1 VQRNLDASSFLAS
14 PSRLED
20 WINRQ
25 MRSPPQILAEARLF
39 ALLAPAI
46 FVAVSGVAGC
56 AAPSGVLAPVAAS
69 VPGASKVEMLV
80 ATTRK
85 RTDPSEMFSGAR
97 GSPALDFADIIVSIP
112 PDSQRQ
118 IGEVQKPREI
128 PGNPATDFVTLK
140 AGYETRAEAL
150 ANFRRLLR
158 QTPGK
163 NVLVFVHGFNNRFE
177 DAVFRYA
184 QIMHDSGASAVPVLF
199 TWPSR
204 GSVFAYGYDHES
216 ATYSRDALEDGLR
229 FLAKDPEVKEITVLA
244 HSMGNWATL
253 EALRQMAIRD
263 GRVAEKIRSVMLA
276 APDVDIDLARE
287 YVMTMGE
294 RRPHITLFVSQDDRA
309 LAISQRVWG
318 AQRLGSIDPDEEPY
332 KSALEREKIQVV
344 NLTGVTSP
352 DQLRHGTFAQNPQ
365 IVQLIGRAVAGGQVL
380 TDSRVGLGEKITQ
393 AAAGAAASAG
403 HAAGLIVS
411 APVAIVDPDTR
422 EHYGDEFDAFSRSV
436 TDAAKPQ

>member
-1 VQRNLDASSFLAS
+1 MQRILDAPSLLAS
-14 PSRLED
+14 LSRIGN
-20 WINRQ
+20 WT
-25 MRSPPQILAEARLF
+25 S
-39 ALLAPAI
+39 AL
-46 FVAVSGVAGC
+46 AGC
-56 AAPSGVLAPVAAS
+56 AAPSGLLAPVKAR
-69 VPGASKVEMLV
+69 VPGASKVELIV

-97 GSPALDFADIIVSIP
+97 GNPTLDFADIVVSIP
-112 PDSQRQ
+112 PDGQRQ
-118 IGEVQKPREI
+118 IGEVQKPHEI
-128 PGNPATDFVTLK
+128 PGNPATDFVTLQ
-140 AGYETRAEAL
+140 AEYETRAEAL
-150 ANFRRLLR
+150 ASFRRLLR

-184 QIMHDSGASAVPVLF
+184 QIVHDSGATAVPVLF

-216 ATYSRDALEDGLR
+216 ASYSRDALEDGLR
-229 FLAKDPEVKEITVLA
+229 FLAKDPEVKEVTVLA
-244 HSMGNWATL
+244 HSMGNWVTL

-263 GRVAEKIRSVMLA
+263 GRVAEKIRSVILA

-294 RRPHITLFVSQDDRA
+294 RRPHITLFVAQDDRA
-309 LAISQRVWG
+309 LAVSRKVWG
-318 AQRLGSIDPDEEPY
+318 AQRLGSIDPDEEPF

-352 DQLRHGTFAQNPQ
+352 DQLRHGTFAENPQ
-365 IVQLIGRAVAGGQVL
+365 IVELIGRAIAGGQVL
-380 TDSRVGLGEKITQ
+380 TDSRVGIGEKIVQTT
-393 AAAGAAASAG
+393 ADAAASVG

-422 EHYGDEFDAFSRSV
+422 EHYGDQLDAFSRSV
-436 TDAAKPQ
+436 ADTARPQ